1 MQFILLI
8 VLWLAQAGA
17 NGGREPHDGTSWPP
31 TVTTTNPAVLH
42 DGTPWPP
49 TMR

>member
-17 NGGREPHDGTSWPP
+17 NVGPHDGTSWPP
-31 TVTTTNPAVLH
+31 TATTTSPAVLH

-49 TMR
+49 TIR